1 VLPRLG
7 DVTLRAITPGVVN
20 LQLVEPMR
28 RAGAAEP
35 VILKTLTM
43 LQSVMSLAVLHHSDV
58 VSTNPVRAERKP
70 AQGRR
75 EAEPIWPTVIEDIRA
90 RLPQRDAT
98 MVSVLAYGGPRPERW
113 LGLVGPTFAR
123 PC

>member
-28 RAGAAEP
+28 RAGAGEP

-58 VSTNPVRAERKP
+58 VSTNPVRKP
-70 AQGRR
+70 AQAGAGPPGGR
-75 EAEPIWPTVIEDIRA
+75 AH
-90 RLPQRDAT
+90 
-98 MVSVLAYGGPRPERW
+98 MAYGH
-113 LGLVGPTFAR
+113 
-123 PC
+123 